1 MADKKPN
8 IRFKGFEEEWENK
21 PFSDTYKS
29 AAEGGTPSTSV
40 KDYYVDGSIPFV
52 KIEDT
57 EQKYIHDTTSHITEK
72 GMNNS
77 SAWLI
82 PRDSIIFTNG
92 ATIGNVAINKVPVTT
107 KQGILG
113 IIQDATKFDLEY
125 LYYALLTDKFQAEV
139 EKRQSK
145 GTFATIIL
153 RNLDKID
160 VPHTSL
166 TEQQKIGEF
175 FKQLDE
181 LIEAKEQEL
190 EKLRQI
196 KLALLDKMFPS
207 DNQDNTDG
215 WGLVGNSLIYNML
228 QYNSQLVV
236 TSPAPNTPT
245 IRFRSFTEP
254 WEKKRIEE
262 IIRCPLDYGLNAAST
277 KYDGKRKYLRITDID
292 DSLRVFNYNDLTSP
306 NLSYISENY
315 RLQSGDIVFART
327 GASVGKTYLYNK
339 RDEEVY
345 FAGFLIRARIKDTY
359 SPYFV
364 FTSTLTDNY
373 SKFIKI
379 TSQRTGQ
386 PEVNAQEYESYS
398 LFIPK
403 SYDEQCKIGN
413 FFRSQ
418 DEAIANSQL
427 QINKLKTIKQAC
439 LSQMFA

>member
-1 MADKKPN
+1 MAEKKPN
-8 IRFKGFEEEWENK
+8 IRFKGFEEEWEDK
-21 PFSDTYKS
+21 SFADAYKS

-40 KDYYVDGSIPFV
+40 KDYYVGGSIPFV

-57 EQKYIHDTTSHITEK
+57 EQKYIHDTASHITEK

-82 PRDSIIFTNG
+82 PSNSIIFTNG

-113 IIQDATKFDLEY
+113 VIQDTSKFDLEY
-125 LYYALLTDKFQAEV
+125 LYYALSTDEFQTEV

-160 VPHTSL
+160 IPHTSL
-166 TEQQKIGEF
+166 PEQRKIGEF

-181 LIEAKEQEL
+181 LIGAKEQEL

-207 DNQDNTDG
+207 DSQDNING
-215 WGLVGNSLIYNML
+215 GGKSLIYKML
-228 QYNSQLVV
+228 QNSSQLVV
-236 TSPAPNTPT
+236 SSPAPNTPT
-245 IRFRSFTEP
+245 IRFRGFTEP
-254 WEKKRIEE
+254 WEKYLISRRVTYGKGRGYSKANLQQSGTPI
-262 IIRCPLDYGLNAAST
+262 LLYGTLYTDYNTNITEVDRYST
-277 KYDGKRKYLRITDID
+277 KKEWAVISKGNEVVVPASGETAEDIARASAILKAGIILGGDLNIIYPDDKLDASFLALELTYGNSHRKLVKKAQGISVVHLHNTDI
-292 DSLRVFNYNDLTSP
+292 SELEINVPSYN
-306 NLSYISENY
+306 E
-315 RLQSGDIVFART
+315 
-327 GASVGKTYLYNK
+327 
-339 RDEEVY
+339 
-345 FAGFLIRARIKDTY
+345 
-359 SPYFV
+359 
-364 FTSTLTDNY
+364 
-373 SKFIKI
+373 
-379 TSQRTGQ
+379 QR
-386 PEVNAQEYESYS
+386 
-398 LFIPK
+398 
-403 SYDEQCKIGN
+403 KIGD

-418 DEAIANSQL
+418 DEAIANSRL